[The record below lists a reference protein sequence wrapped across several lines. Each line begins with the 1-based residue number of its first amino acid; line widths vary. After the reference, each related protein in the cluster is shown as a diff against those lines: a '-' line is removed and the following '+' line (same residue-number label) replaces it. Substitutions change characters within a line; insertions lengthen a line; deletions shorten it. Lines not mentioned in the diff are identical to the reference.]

1 MFSFLA
7 TLLTDFGVDAE
18 LALPFIDAW
27 IARIGEILPKIAGAA
42 IILIIGWIAGR
53 LIGNWSARI
62 LDRAGLDDALRK
74 TAIGKALEKTRIRIA
89 GFFELVIRW
98 FVYLIAALAAA
109 DVLQISTLSRFID
122 SIVEYLPNFVGGI
135 FIILIGFIIADFV
148 GDALIAVSKE
158 GNIEYGA
165 VFGNA
170 LKVFLYFVVIVI
182 GLSTMKIDVQILNV
196 FATALAWGCAVG
208 VGVGL
213 GIAIGL
219 GFKDVVAKK
228 ANAWLE
234 QQAETKEKTES

>member
-1 MFSFLA
+1 MFSFIV
-7 TLLTDFGVDAE
+7 TLLAEFEVDAE
-18 LALPFIDAW
+18 LALPYIDAW
-27 IARIGEILPKIAGAA
+27 IARIGELLPKIAGAA
-42 IILIIGWIAGR
+42 IILVIGWVAGR

-89 GFFELVIRW
+89 GFFELIIRW
-98 FVYLIAALAAA
+98 FVYLIAILAAA

-135 FIILIGFIIADFV
+135 FIMLIGFIIADFV
-148 GDALIAVSKE
+148 GDALISVSRE

-182 GLSTMKIDVQILNV
+182 GLSTMKVDVQILKI
-196 FATALAWGCAVG
+196 FSTALAWGSAVG

-213 GIAIGL
+213 GIAVGWGL
-219 GFKDVVAKK
+219 KDVVAKK

-234 QQAETKEKTES
+234 QQAKTKEKTES